1 MHSAMQNHITLEATV
16 DGPIG
21 IIEPGNAIVI
31 DAVKNEIKLELSR
44 ELIERRLQALQ
55 PQSKRKNEAS

>member
-31 DAVKNEIKLELSR
+31 DAVKNEIKLELPA
-44 ELIERRLQALQ
+44 EG
-55 PQSKRKNEAS
+55 N